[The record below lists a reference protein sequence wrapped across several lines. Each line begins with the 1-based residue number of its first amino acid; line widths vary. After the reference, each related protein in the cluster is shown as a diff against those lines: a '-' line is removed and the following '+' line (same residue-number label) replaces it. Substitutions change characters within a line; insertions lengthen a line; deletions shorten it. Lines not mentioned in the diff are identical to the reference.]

1 MKISALFKRRGK
13 VKRTLSE
20 SVVHAFVFV
29 IFTLVAFSYLYLI
42 FWCIHSGMRSYESL
56 VDSPFGFGG
65 YQLSNYIEVFEVV
78 GSDDAGGVTFVGM
91 IVNSMYFS
99 FLGPF
104 LTIFVTAQL
113 AYVTSKYKFFGAGGV
128 YYIVLVVITLPIYGT
143 QSAMYKLLFN
153 LGFLNS
159 PLMILTSLN
168 GFSIYYMY
176 FYGFFKSMSW
186 TYGEAAQLDGA
197 THWGIYFKIMLPQ
210 SLPMFGALFM
220 MLWIVDW
227 NSYATALVYLPEMP
241 TLAVGIYNF
250 KSWTDRNGRLD
261 LLYAACAIA
270 MLPPMLL
277 FILCNNTLM
286 SNVSIGGIK
295 E

>member
-1 MKISALFKRRGK
+1 MQISALFKRKNRI
-13 VKRTLSE
+13 KRTLSE
-20 SVVHAFVFV
+20 SIVHAFVFV
-29 IFTLVAFSYLYLI
+29 IFALVAFSYLYLI
-42 FWCIHSGMRSYESL
+42 FWCFHSGMRSYDAL
-56 VDSPFGFGG
+56 VETPFGFGG

-78 GSDDAGGVTFVGM
+78 GANEVGGVTFVGM
-91 IVNSMYFS
+91 IFNSMYFS

-113 AYVTSKYKFFGAGGV
+113 AYVTSKYRFFGAGGV

-143 QSAMYKLLFN
+143 QSAMYKLLFH
-153 LGFLNS
+153 LDFLNS

-197 THWGIYFKIMLPQ
+197 THWGIYYKIMLPQ

-227 NSYATALVYLPEMP
+227 NSYSTALIYLPEMP
-241 TLAVGIYNF
+241 TLAVGIYKFQTWAEN
-250 KSWTDRNGRLD
+250 NYRLD
-261 LLYAACAIA
+261 LLYAAYGIA
-270 MLPPMLL
+270 MLPPMVL
-277 FILCNNTLM
+277 FIICNNTLM